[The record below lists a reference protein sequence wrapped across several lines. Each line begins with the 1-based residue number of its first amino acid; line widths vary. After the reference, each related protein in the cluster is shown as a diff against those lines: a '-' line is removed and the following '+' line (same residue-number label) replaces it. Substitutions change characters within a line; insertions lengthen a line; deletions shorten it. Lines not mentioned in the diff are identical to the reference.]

1 MIKVLIVDDAMFVR
15 YTLKAILE
23 RNGFEVVGEA
33 ENGALGVK
41 KYFECKPDIV
51 TMDITMPE
59 MDGITAL
66 KAIIKENPKAKI
78 IMVSAMGQE
87 AFVKEAVLNGARYFI
102 AKPFEEERVVET
114 LKKIAAI

>member
-1 MIKVLIVDDAMFVR
+1 MTKVLIVDDAMFVR
-15 YTLKAILE
+15 YTLKDMLE
-23 RNGFEVVGEA
+23 RNGFQVVGEA
-33 ENGALGVK
+33 ENGEIGIR
-41 KYFECKPDIV
+41 KYLECKPDIV

-78 IMVSAMGQE
+78 VMVSAMGQE
-87 AFVKEAVLNGARYFI
+87 SFVKEAVLNGARYFI
-102 AKPFEEERVVET
+102 AKPFEEDRVVET